1 LLFVHS
7 GFPTTEHDAVFFG
20 PDTYRFARFLHAG
33 LADIPKQLPLTLI
46 DIGSGSGAGGIY
58 AGRILPGE
66 VDLVLADIN
75 RRALTFAAVNAAIN
89 DVPSARTAFSDILD
103 GVEGDADLI
112 IANPPYL
119 VDDEQRLYRHGGGE
133 LGIALAL
140 RIVAQSLPRLRPAGR
155 LLLYTGTPIVAGVD
169 PFFDSVRPL
178 VQLPGLQFVY
188 EEIDPDVFGEELDRQ
203 AYARADRIAAVG
215 LTVIK
220 R

>member
-1 LLFVHS
+1 
-7 GFPTTEHDAVFFG
+7 
-20 PDTYRFARFLHAG
+20 
-33 LADIPKQLPLTLI
+33 
-46 DIGSGSGAGGIY
+46 
-58 AGRILPGE
+58 
-66 VDLVLADIN
+66 
-75 RRALTFAAVNAAIN
+75 
-89 DVPSARTAFSDILD
+89 
-103 GVEGDADLI
+103 
-112 IANPPYL
+112 
-119 VDDEQRLYRHGGGE
+119 VDDEQRLYRHGGE

-169 PFFDSVRPL
+169 AFFESVRPL
-178 VQLPGLQFVY
+178 VQPHGLQFVY